1 MGLVNRK
8 IKPESAWGIGIK
20 NTGVGWGKNGVDFEL
35 EEKRSYEALWE
46 RRRGKGG
53 KGRRER
59 GIWTEARGAKG
70 KRGGGLP
77 FTVS

>member
-46 RRRGKGG
+46 RRRGNDA
-53 KGRRER
+53 ER
-59 GIWTEARGAKG
+59 GEQRGKE
-70 KRGGGLP
+70 KC
-77 FTVS
+77 